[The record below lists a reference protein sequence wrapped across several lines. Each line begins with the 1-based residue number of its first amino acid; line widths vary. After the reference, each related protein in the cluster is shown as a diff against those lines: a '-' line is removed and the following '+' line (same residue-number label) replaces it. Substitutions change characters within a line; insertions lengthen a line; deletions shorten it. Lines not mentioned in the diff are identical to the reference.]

1 MSLMKK
7 RSMWEPVSLRGAI
20 YSRIV
25 TQIERLIDEQRLKP
39 GDRLPAERDLARM
52 LGVSRPSLRE
62 AMKTLEAVGRIKVK
76 HGTGVWIQP
85 PDPLRRLSADHDV
98 GLSDLFAM
106 RKVLEIPAA
115 GWAAKSAR
123 PEDVQLLQDL
133 LNSLAKAQ
141 ETAEMQR
148 LDIEFHLRI
157 AELAGNRFLLQTMGI
172 LHQMLREG
180 METTLT
186 IPGRHRLSMAEHQRI
201 VDALKRRDVARARA
215 ATRAHLVAAEA
226 AALNRIAVEK
236 RGK

>member
-1 MSLMKK
+1 MRK
-7 RSMWEPVSLRGAI
+7 RSIWEPVALRGAI

-25 TQIERLIDEQRLKP
+25 TQIERLIDDQRLKP
-39 GDRLPAERDLARM
+39 GDRLPAERDLAHL
-52 LGVSRPSLRE
+52 LGVSRASLRE

-76 HGTGVWIQP
+76 HGSGVWIQR
-85 PDPLRRLSADHDV
+85 PDPLRRLSANRDV

-123 PEDVQLLQDL
+123 LEDVQLLQDL
-133 LNSLAKAQ
+133 LDSLALAQ

-148 LDIEFHLRI
+148 LDIKFHLRI

-186 IPGRHRLSMAEHQRI
+186 IPGRHRLSMAEHQKI
-201 VDALKRRDVARARA
+201 VDALRRRDVARARG
-215 ATRAHLVAAEA
+215 ATRAHIVAAEA
-226 AALNRIAVEK
+226 AALNRIAGEK
-236 RGK
+236 RA